1 MAALKQRHLTYCIY
15 QEHKIVCN
23 MYCSCKL
30 EGDKSTTTINPLVQ
44 RDPKRSDTLLKILQ

>member
-1 MAALKQRHLTYCIY
+1 MAALKQRHLTSCIY

-30 EGDKSTTTINPLVQ
+30 ERDKPTTRINPLMQ
-44 RDPKRSDTLLKILQ
+44 RDPKWSDTFLKIL